1 MNNQS
6 ATMNTKDNPLGYKK
20 ESTLLV
26 GCLLYTSVYPGSLHI
41 IQLCTP

>member
-26 GCLLYTSVYPGSLHI
+26 GLQFHALFQCL
-41 IQLCTP
+41 

>member
-26 GCLLYTSVYPGSLHI
+26 GFAFPSMPI
-41 IQLCTP
+41 P